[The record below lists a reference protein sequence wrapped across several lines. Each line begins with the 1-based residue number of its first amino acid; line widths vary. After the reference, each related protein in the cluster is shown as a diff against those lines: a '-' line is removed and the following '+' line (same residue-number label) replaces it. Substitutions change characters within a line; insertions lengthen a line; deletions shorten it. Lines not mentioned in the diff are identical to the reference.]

1 MNRKL
6 NLTLLVASSMLIALT
21 GCTFMHDDM
30 ADSDIPTEQK
40 GDVYVRLNVSM
51 DALDGSRTVK
61 QVASD
66 GIAEYSP
73 NGGENGDGEEAGQD
87 YENVIDNVRLFFFEK
102 PKDGKGINTVSAG
115 DITFTRTNMVDFSV
129 FSPSD
134 KKTYTSK
141 PVPMTLKRNS
151 RYNVLAV
158 ANLSS
163 VERAE
168 LDRTAQEN
176 PNKLTLGNLR
186 DKIQK
191 RAWSG
196 DDSQGYSSFVMATA
210 DMPEEIN
217 VEKKI
222 YSSDDPLIVK
232 TDVERHAARVDY
244 KRGGDFT
251 CTDPSYKDA
260 TVTIEGAALIN
271 SLTGGTYMFKRVA
284 SEIDGTPDYL
294 GKETPDVGIN
304 TNYVIDPWSNE
315 KSLPESEEMKAVYSN
330 WRYETHPDAEDWA
343 AYVKEGATLE
353 GKSNDGYRR
362 IGYTMENTMS
372 AANADKHYATGA
384 VFKAKF
390 KPVAGSVAAKEKGG
404 YKEGATFFVFDNKI
418 YASLEDLI
426 AVPDIDLGTFD
437 KDSKNWE
444 SKYGYVCNTVE
455 GKADVALG
463 NVKGKT
469 TRELL
474 APFGIK
480 VYKDATCY
488 YTWWIRHSNDR
499 SDETNGVM
507 EYAIVRNNVYKLN
520 VVDIYS
526 IGGTVPEEGNIKVRV
541 YVKNWKLL
549 DSEQLEM

>member
-21 GCTFMHDDM
+21 FCTFMHDDR

-222 YSSDDPLIVK
+222 YSSDDPLIVPPFGSMVSVVCLYCK
-232 TDVERHAARVDY
+232 LMW
-244 KRGGDFT
+244 
-251 CTDPSYKDA
+251 
-260 TVTIEGAALIN
+260 I
-271 SLTGGTYMFKRVA
+271 
-284 SEIDGTPDYL
+284 
-294 GKETPDVGIN
+294 
-304 TNYVIDPWSNE
+304 
-315 KSLPESEEMKAVYSN
+315 LP
-330 WRYETHPDAEDWA
+330 P
-343 AYVKEGATLE
+343 VK
-353 GKSNDGYRR
+353 K
-362 IGYTMENTMS
+362 
-372 AANADKHYATGA
+372 
-384 VFKAKF
+384 
-390 KPVAGSVAAKEKGG
+390 
-404 YKEGATFFVFDNKI
+404 
-418 YASLEDLI
+418 
-426 AVPDIDLGTFD
+426 
-437 KDSKNWE
+437 
-444 SKYGYVCNTVE
+444 
-455 GKADVALG
+455 
-463 NVKGKT
+463 
-469 TRELL
+469 ELL
-474 APFGIK
+474 IGSS
-480 VYKDATCY
+480 TL
-488 YTWWIRHSNDR
+488 
-499 SDETNGVM
+499 SDT
-507 EYAIVRNNVYKLN
+507 I
-520 VVDIYS
+520 
-526 IGGTVPEEGNIKVRV
+526 
-541 YVKNWKLL
+541 
-549 DSEQLEM
+549 